1 MFNLL
6 ENMPKDVLMQQLTD
20 GLILM
25 VLGMVTV
32 FIFLTILIFTTK
44 LLSKVLG
51 KIAPEKPA
59 AAAPKRSTAPAAT
72 AAPVT
77 KDAEVAAAIAAAYQ
91 RSRN

>member
-6 ENMPKDVLMQQLTD
+6 ENMPKDVLMYQLSV

-32 FIFLTILIFTTK
+32 FLFLTILIFTTK
-44 LLSKVLG
+44 LLSKVVG
-51 KIAPEKPA
+51 KIAPAKPA
-59 AAAPKRSTAPAAT
+59 ATAPKRSSSPAAAT
-72 AAPVT
+72 APVT